1 MANRVKTWT
10 SEVLTSSDLNAEFD
24 NIWANVTHTPVG
36 TWTFSK
42 SGTPITIQPSSA
54 PAAGTKL
61 LVINNNG
68 AAELMSVDYEG
79 DAYIKNTLKVNET
92 ADANVT
98 VGLTINQG
106 AADDAILTLKSSD
119 VAHGVT
125 DLFETD
131 TYGAIQKH
139 DAGYGGLGL
148 TGLSDLTIG
157 IRLKAVETTNDGTK
171 STAGGGGVMI
181 DACKKSGTTVGNMD
195 ADSNLLAV
203 RNNVTTRFILDADGD
218 SHQDVGTSWTNYHD
232 HDDPALLESLS
243 IAVSR
248 QDDPIRRTFGEFLKY
263 NRQALEAA
271 GLVKF
276 NDDGHHFVNMSR
288 LSMLLTG
295 AIRQLARRLDLIEQK
310 LLTA

>member
-79 DAYIKNTLKVNET
+79 DAYIKNTLMINET
-92 ADANVT
+92 ADPSVT
-98 VGLTINQG
+98 VGLVINQG
-106 AADDAILTLKSSD
+106 AADDAIIDLKSSD
-119 VAHGVT
+119 VAHGMT
-125 DLFETD
+125 DLIETD
-131 TYGAIQKH
+131 SYG
-139 DAGYGGLGL
+139 YV
-148 TGLSDLTIG
+148 S
-157 IRLKAVETTNDGTK
+157 KAH
-171 STAGGGGVMI
+171 STAGGLFLAGLSEGVMALI
-181 DACKKSGTTVGNMD
+181 GCGYATSVDSTRSTSGVAALNLYARKKSGTGSGDMD
-195 ADSNLLAV
+195 ADSNLLAIM
-203 RNNVTTRFILDADGD
+203 NNNTTRFILDADGD
-218 SHQDVGTSWTNYHD
+218 SHQDVGTAWTNFD
-232 HDDPALLESLS
+232 EHDDPALLESLS
-243 IAVSR
+243 FAVSR
-248 QDDPIRRTFGEFLKY
+248 QDDQIRRTFGEFLKY
-263 NRQALEAA
+263 NRQALEAS